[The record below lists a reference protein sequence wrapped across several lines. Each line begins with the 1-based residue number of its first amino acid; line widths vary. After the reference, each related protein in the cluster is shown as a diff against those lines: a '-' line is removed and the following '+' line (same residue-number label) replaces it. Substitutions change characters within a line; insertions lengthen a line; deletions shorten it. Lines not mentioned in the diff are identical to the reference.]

1 MVLGNI
7 PEINFHFIDK
17 ELNYF
22 ILFNFIGK
30 QTGYIKKLKKKK
42 TQNWIISFSL
52 TLLVSKQGIKK
63 LKKKKTQD
71 ELHPMNLTNDDEHKH
86 RTPIQETP

>member
-30 QTGYIKKLKKKK
+30 QTGYKEIKEKEN
-42 TQNWIISFSL
+42 TRRAASYES
-52 TLLVSKQGIKK
+52 
-63 LKKKKTQD
+63 D
-71 ELHPMNLTNDDEHKH
+71 E
-86 RTPIQETP
+86 R